1 MTDIKKYL
9 GKIKLVENILRTLKP
24 KEVIAHYSKI
34 YLISFLKDNGFDF
47 KENQLEFHRKKP
59 EFKQI
64 IYFGCSR
71 NNITGHIIDFDMG
84 FYNYCP
90 RFQTWYNKHY
100 GQNPV
105 GGQLIIGNE
114 KIMED
119 WNSQY
124 QKTKGHGT
132 FGYDL
137 INHDIEH
144 QFFVI
149 LENLQKCIIPY
160 LNQFDSFEK
169 IILNPNKYYE
179 DGQFDLFSNLRQIEH
194 CLFLGN
200 LELARKIRHKLSSEI
215 PRDYETYFQNEIK
228 RIFKE

>member
-90 RFQTWYNKHY
+90 RFQLGTINT
-100 GQNPV
+100 
-105 GGQLIIGNE
+105 
-114 KIMED
+114 MD
-119 WNSQY
+119 
-124 QKTKGHGT
+124 KTSRWTVNNRQRKDNGR
-132 FGYDL
+132 
-137 INHDIEH
+137 
-144 QFFVI
+144 
-149 LENLQKCIIPY
+149 LE
-160 LNQFDSFEK
+160 
-169 IILNPNKYYE
+169 
-179 DGQFDLFSNLRQIEH
+179 
-194 CLFLGN
+194 
-200 LELARKIRHKLSSEI
+200 
-215 PRDYETYFQNEIK
+215 
-228 RIFKE
+228 